1 MKPESQQ
8 IGTVVISGKFEQKI
22 EEITVSMEVIKP
34 SLIENKN
41 TTNIQTAMD
50 QVPGVNI
57 TDGQLNI
64 RGGSGWSYGK

>member
-1 MKPESQQ
+1 MVSA
-8 IGTVVISGKFEQKI
+8 GKFEQKI

-41 TTNIQTAMD
+41 TTDIQTAMD

-57 TDGQLNI
+57 TDGQANI
-64 RGGSGWSYGK
+64 RGEAAGVTEQALGSWY